1 MAREDVAAV
10 SQFILL
16 QFSDIVSTILLLA
29 LGGGEA
35 NPLIR
40 WAMRAAGNPLT
51 GLVLAKAALV
61 PLVVYAI
68 LAGRRN
74 PLRIANIGFTA
85 LLLWNLT
92 AILLKVLAPHV

>member
-1 MAREDVAAV
+1 MAREDVASLA
-10 SQFILL
+10 QFILL
-16 QFSDIVSTILLLA
+16 QFSDIVSTLLLVA
-29 LGGGEA
+29 LGVGEA

-74 PLRIANIGFTA
+74 PLRMANVGFTA
-85 LLLWNLT
+85 LILWNLT
-92 AILLKVLAPHV
+92 AILFKVLTPNI